1 MRKPLIITMGGAAQ
15 THTSNDRQRWLP
27 ASAQVL
33 LLVDHLDDHQDHHL
47 NHLNDHQILVFF
59 FIVDTPLC
67 LVEGNFKTA
76 GWLLRRSNIVFA
88 LLYRD

>member
-1 MRKPLIITMGGAAQ
+1 MGGRGDTVAKQ
-15 THTSNDRQRWLP
+15 THTSNDRQWWLP

-47 NHLNDHQILVFF
+47 NHLDDHQIIFF
-59 FIVDTPLC
+59 FLFVVDTPLC